1 MSEIGLQDLIY
12 QVKRELLATNRQE
25 LARDPYPLF
34 VIDKIDLEISVNVSK
49 SRQDGIKLTVLN
61 FAEIGS
67 SRADQTSRGHVVK
80 ISLSSLLSREA
91 LLQEALRDPEKRKRI
106 FQQSVQAF
114 TKGDDADFRE

>member
-49 SRQDGIKLTVLN
+49 SRQEGIKLTVLN
-61 FAEIGS
+61 FAEVGS
-67 SRADQTSRGHVVK
+67 SEIEEPALEVGVVY
-80 ISLSSLLSREA
+80 A
-91 LLQEALRDPEKRKRI
+91 A
-106 FQQSVQAF
+106 VVAN
-114 TKGDDADFRE
+114 